1 MFSSSFSLIG
11 RNYLTK
17 KCLFGYSSR
26 LINQISSQDR
36 KNVSSCDVPA
46 TLLKASL
53 SIFSNSKHVYT
64 CNIDVLSTLT
74 FCYCFFSRIGC
85 LLTEGESFI
94 FQKRNFRLRKKY
106 SDIFPCVTFPF
117 SSLRM
122 QGSLFYHQ
130 FMATW
135 PLYSSRRF
143 TSMTEQNT
151 NLTS

>member
-1 MFSSSFSLIG
+1 MFFSSFSLIG

-36 KNVSSCDVPA
+36 KKVSSCNVPA

-74 FCYCFFSRIGC
+74 FCYCFFENW

-106 SDIFPCVTFPF
+106 SDTFPCVTFPF

-135 PLYSSRRF
+135 PLYSSRF
-143 TSMTEQNT
+143 TSMFDRFSNKTQT
-151 NLTS
+151 